1 MNHKNEPLSE
11 EKIQKRNLTCF
22 TFLHGL
28 NDMHSTSLP
37 TIIPMLVQSI
47 GLSMSGAGMLNAVFG
62 ITNIFA
68 QPITGYFADRQRRP
82 WFAVWGP
89 MISASGACLLPMAP
103 SYGAALL
110 TVGMMS
116 MGTALF
122 HPQGTGKCGS
132 SAGKNNLA
140 FCISLFAAC
149 GSFGSAIGPLY
160 VVFMISLLGK
170 TFFPL
175 MLLPIFAICL
185 YIWHHTSAPIS
196 TELLP
201 QDKAD
206 ITGFISNIKYLL
218 SKVGGVVMMAS
229 LRDATFQ
236 GIKIFLPM
244 LIITRGGTIAA
255 GGFSLFAITL
265 AGTAAGIAGGK
276 LADTVG
282 DERILI
288 ASMSV
293 SPIFILASLHTAGL
307 LSLALLMAGF
317 ALLQTSC
324 PVTTAMAQKRC
335 PESRSTVSSLALGV
349 SWGIAN
355 LCTTP
360 VGFSADIFGLEP
372 TLNVVAL
379 FPWLAT
385 AHALIKKYSSR

>member
-1 MNHKNEPLSE
+1 MVRGMGADDQRLRSMPSAY
-11 EKIQKRNLTCF
+11 
-22 TFLHGL
+22 G
-28 NDMHSTSLP
+28 
-37 TIIPMLVQSI
+37 TIIRSSAINRGNDEYGNSSI
-47 GLSMSGAGMLNAVFG
+47 PPV
-62 ITNIFA
+62 
-68 QPITGYFADRQRRP
+68 
-82 WFAVWGP
+82 
-89 MISASGACLLPMAP
+89 
-103 SYGAALL
+103 
-110 TVGMMS
+110 
-116 MGTALF
+116 
-122 HPQGTGKCGS
+122 TGKCGS

-140 FCISLFAAC
+140 FCISRFAAC

-255 GGFSLFAITL
+255 GGFFFFAITL

-293 SPIFILASLHTAGL
+293 SYFGGPPHSRITLSGSANGRLRAVANKLPRHNRYGAKKVPRISEHRKFISFRSLLGNSQPLHDPCRL
-307 LSLALLMAGF
+307 LRRHSDWSQLLMWRLYFLGWQRLT
-317 ALLQTSC
+317 LLLKNIRPDSGYFDAISKAC
-324 PVTTAMAQKRC
+324 KR
-335 PESRSTVSSLALGV
+335 A
-349 SWGIAN
+349 
-355 LCTTP
+355 
-360 VGFSADIFGLEP
+360 
-372 TLNVVAL
+372 
-379 FPWLAT
+379 
-385 AHALIKKYSSR
+385 ALIAGVRYGCPYGVNFYSDSPVIGNDLKIKMLLKPFVRGDYKYNANAVR